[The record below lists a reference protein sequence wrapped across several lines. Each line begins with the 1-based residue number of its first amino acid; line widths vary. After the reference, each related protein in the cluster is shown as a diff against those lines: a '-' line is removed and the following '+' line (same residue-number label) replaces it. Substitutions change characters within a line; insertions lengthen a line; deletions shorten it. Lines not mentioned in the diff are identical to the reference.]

1 MREIDRNLSV
11 SGSETTGRACCRGRD
26 CAVGVGIAAVV
37 TEIVLSSPQACSRE
51 VRENGAGTYGRA
63 WTSDGPFSVSF
74 FGGGGVP
81 RAAGLSAWKPASGR
95 VAAREGLI
103 PFGFLARLLYLS
115 SNSVLGGM
123 PHRGE
128 GISAAAYS
136 GCWFRRAGEGEA
148 GYESGLEGLDCGRES
163 WLWGLER
170 GEK

>member
-74 FGGGGVP
+74 FGGGGGGAE
-81 RAAGLSAWKPASGR
+81 RLEAGQWQ
-95 VAAREGLI
+95 
-103 PFGFLARLLYLS
+103 
-115 SNSVLGGM
+115 
-123 PHRGE
+123 
-128 GISAAAYS
+128 S
-136 GCWFRRAGEGEA
+136 GCT
-148 GYESGLEGLDCGRES
+148 
-163 WLWGLER
+163 
-170 GEK
+170 